1 MKRIRETL
9 GLDSARKPSYTAAD
23 VVNVFQEIRNT
34 YPTMG
39 ARQMVHE
46 FWQSYNIKVTE

>member
-39 ARQMVHE
+39 ARRMVHE